1 MYGIYIHIPFCK
13 SRCSYCNFYSTTF
26 LDKRNRYVDSLC
38 RELDLRSDYVHG
50 ECKTVYIGGGT
61 PSLLSFYDMGR
72 LLKYINKV
80 YKVSQDAEITVECNP
95 DDVTIAYAD
104 ALKKLNVN
112 RVSMGAQTFSD
123 NRLKFLNR
131 RHLSEDVLNAVR
143 NLKSVGI
150 NNISVDLMFGFPCE
164 TLSDWKDDL
173 DKVIDLDVTHIS
185 AYSLM
190 LEENTPLYN
199 MVKRGR
205 VEEIDENLSIDMYKM
220 LVASLSN
227 SGYEHYEISNF
238 AKPGF
243 RSRHNSSYW
252 HNIPY
257 LGIGASAHSYDLK
270 SRQWNISDVNEY
282 IKNIDR
288 GVVPFE
294 REILDK
300 EAMFN
305 DMITTVMRTC
315 EGLDLDLVSLSF
327 GEKYRQ
333 YVLENAEKFIDSG
346 LVELENNHLRFNLEG
361 IFVSDMIMSS
371 LMIV

>member
-1 MYGIYIHIPFCK
+1 
-13 SRCSYCNFYSTTF
+13 
-26 LDKRNRYVDSLC
+26 
-38 RELDLRSDYVHG
+38 
-50 ECKTVYIGGGT
+50 
-61 PSLLSFYDMGR
+61 
-72 LLKYINKV
+72 
-80 YKVSQDAEITVECNP
+80 
-95 DDVTIAYAD
+95 
-104 ALKKLNVN
+104 
-112 RVSMGAQTFSD
+112 
-123 NRLKFLNR
+123 
-131 RHLSEDVLNAVR
+131 
-143 NLKSVGI
+143 
-150 NNISVDLMFGFPCE
+150 
-164 TLSDWKDDL
+164 
-173 DKVIDLDVTHIS
+173 
-185 AYSLM
+185 M

-300 EAMFN
+300 ETMFN